1 MYLPLDLRANIRIIQ
16 LFDVT
21 DITASV
27 MSSSKHSRHDI
38 IIAINN
44 GVSLSFFLFT
54 GIAIENS
61 RKSLTLLQ

>member
-38 IIAINN
+38 IIRRDNKAA
-44 GVSLSFFLFT
+44 SD
-54 GIAIENS
+54 IELVVYS
-61 RKSLTLLQ
+61 SEKR

>member
-38 IIAINN
+38 IIRRDNKVA
-44 GVSLSFFLFT
+44 SD
-54 GIAIENS
+54 IELVVYS
-61 RKSLTLLQ
+61 SEKR